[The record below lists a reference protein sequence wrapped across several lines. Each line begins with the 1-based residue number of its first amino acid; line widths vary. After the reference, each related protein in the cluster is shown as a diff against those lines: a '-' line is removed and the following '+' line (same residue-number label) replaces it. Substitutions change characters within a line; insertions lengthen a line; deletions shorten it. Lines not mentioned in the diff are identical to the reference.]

1 MEETLLTKSMITF
14 AVAAALCVV
23 SAGPTFA
30 KKKPKKAEESTTSTI
45 IPQAKCTGMKTMH
58 WDDATQ
64 TCQKNK

>member
-1 MEETLLTKSMITF
+1 MLGRTLTTCAI
-14 AVAAALCVV
+14 AASLIVV
-23 SAGPTFA
+23 CAGPTMA
-30 KKKPKKAEESTTSTI
+30 KKKHKKTEQTTSTI